1 MVTTRT
7 APTARLAGLLLLLVS
22 ATPAAAQTDYYNTDR
37 GRPLVTEDA
46 SPVEWRALE
55 LQLAPLRL
63 ERTRGGRYSWG
74 IEPEVAVGILP
85 RTQLEIGLP
94 LAFRDGVAGTS
105 AGLAGVEVSML
116 HALNVETSIPAF
128 ALAASAL
135 LPAGGLGPDRSIV
148 SLAAIATRTRSWGRV
163 HVNAEYTLTPRPDV
177 IEEAGEASVGE
188 ASRWQAGVSV
198 DRPFPL
204 RSLLVG
210 AEVVAREPLAAGD
223 TPVEWS
229 SAAGVRYQVSPRL
242 AMDAGSGY
250 RFGGHDRGWFATV
263 GAAVVVGLPWRG
275 R

>member
-1 MVTTRT
+1 M
-7 APTARLAGLLLLLVS
+7 ARRVGLLLLLVS
-22 ATPAAAQTDYYNTDR
+22 ASPAAAQTDYYNTDR
-37 GRPLVTEDA
+37 GRPLTIEDA
-46 SPVEWRALE
+46 TPVEWRALE

-63 ERTRGGRYSWG
+63 ERARGGRYSWG

-94 LAFRDGVAGTS
+94 LAFRDGIAGTTT
-105 AGLAGVEVSML
+105 GLAGVEVSVL
-116 HALNVETSIPAF
+116 HALNVETSIPAL
-128 ALAASAL
+128 ALAANAL
-135 LPAGGLGPDRSIV
+135 LPVGGLGPDRSIV
-148 SLAAIATRTRSWGRV
+148 SLTAIATRTRSWGRM
-163 HVNAEYTLTPRPDV
+163 HVNAEYTLAPRPGAD
-177 IEEAGEASVGE
+177 EEVSLAE
-188 ASRWQAGVSV
+188 ASRWQAGMSL

-210 AEVVAREPLAAGD
+210 AEVVAREPLAFGD
-223 TPVEWS
+223 APVEWS

-250 RFGGHDRGWFATV
+250 RFGGDDRGWFATV